1 MKVLIVFEEK
11 NVDNLFVPI
20 LCNGIRNT
28 GIEVDC
34 SVEKFWNENR
44 FYDIIHFQWPEEIV
58 GWNNENADK
67 IQKLKER
74 IAFLKNRG
82 TKFVYT
88 RHNSRPH
95 YYNAITYTAYDI
107 IESSC
112 DMIVHMGQFSYNEF
126 KQQYPH
132 SHNVI
137 IPHHIYENT
146 YNENISKEEA
156 RKTLGLSPNKFII
169 TAFGKF
175 RLKDEISIVIKSF
188 LKFKCKNKYLLV
200 PRLLPFSPHARNKN
214 LIKRFIST
222 ILYYTSKFICK
233 LYSIQTDNNEKII
246 SNQDLP
252 YYIIA
257 SDLLFIQRKRILNS
271 GNLPLGFLFKK
282 VVVGPDYGNISNILK
297 ESGNPMFNPNDMDSI
312 VQALNQGYKLTQTR
326 KGEENYLYAKQHFSL
341 QRVSELYRHTY
352 IDLLQQL

>member
-1 MKVLIVFEEK
+1 MKVLIVFENK

-20 LCNGIRNT
+20 LCRGLQAI
-28 GIEVDC
+28 GIELEC
-34 SVEKFWNENR
+34 SVKKFWSEDT
-44 FYDIIHFQWPEEIV
+44 FYDIIHFQWPEEII
-58 GWNNENADK
+58 GWNNQNAHK
-67 IQKLKER
+67 IQQLKER

-112 DMIVHMGQFSYNEF
+112 DTIVHMGQFSYNEF
-126 KQQYPH
+126 KQQYPQ

-156 RKTLGLSPNKFII
+156 REKLGLSPDKFII

-175 RLKDEISIVIKSF
+175 RLKEEISIVIKSF
-188 LKFKCKNKYLLV
+188 LKFKCKNKYLLA

-214 LIKRFIST
+214 LYKRYISKL
-222 ILYYTSKFICK
+222 LYHTSKFICN
-233 LYSIQTDNNEKII
+233 LYSIQADNNEKII
-246 SNQDLP
+246 SNQALP

-282 VVVGPDYGNISNILK
+282 IVVGPDYGNIGEILK
-297 ESGNPMFNPNDMDSI
+297 ESGNPIFTPDNTGSI
-312 VQALNQGYKLTQTR
+312 VQALTQGYSLAQTH
-326 KGEENYLYAKQHFSL
+326 KGKENYLYAKQHFSL
-341 QRVSELYRHTY
+341 QYISELYRQTY
-352 IDLLQQL
+352 TDLTQRP

>member
-1 MKVLIVFEEK
+1 MKVLIVFEDK

-20 LCNGIRNT
+20 LCKGLQAL
-28 GIEVDC
+28 GVEVES
-34 SVEKFWNENR
+34 SVEKFWTEDT
-44 FYDIIHFQWPEEIV
+44 YDIVHFQWPEEIV
-58 GWNNENADK
+58 GWNNQNVDK
-67 IQKLKER
+67 FQQLKER
-74 IAFLKNRG
+74 ITFLKNRG

-112 DMIVHMGQFSYNEF
+112 DTIVHMGQFSYNEF
-126 KQQYPH
+126 KQQHPQ

-156 RKTLGLSPNKFII
+156 REKLGLSPDKFII

-175 RLKDEISIVIKSF
+175 RLKEEISIVIKSF
-188 LKFKCKNKYLLV
+188 LKFRCKNKYLLV

-214 LIKRFIST
+214 LFKRFISN

-233 LYSIQTDNNEKII
+233 LYSIQADHNEKII

-257 SDLLFIQRKRILNS
+257 SDLIIIQRKRILNS

-282 VVVGPDYGNISNILK
+282 VIVGPAYGNIRDILK
-297 ESGNPMFNPNDMDSI
+297 ESGNPIFNPDNTDSI
-312 VQALNQGYKLTQTR
+312 VMALTQGYRLTQTR
-326 KGEENYLYAKQHFSL
+326 KGEENYLYAKKHFSL
-341 QRVSELYRHTY
+341 QRVSELYRQTY
-352 IDLLQQL
+352 IDLIQQP